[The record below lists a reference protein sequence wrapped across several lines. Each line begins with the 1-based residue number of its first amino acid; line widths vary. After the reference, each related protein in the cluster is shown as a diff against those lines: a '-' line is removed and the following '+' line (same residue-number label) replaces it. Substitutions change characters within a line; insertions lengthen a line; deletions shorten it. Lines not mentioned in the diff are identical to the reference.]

1 MIRIISA
8 LQRGSDDEFSPI
20 KHEANS
26 SVATSKQITE
36 SNGKKGVSYKYKCIK
51 LNEQVIIISE
61 DEDDSAKS

>member
-1 MIRIISA
+1 MTHIISA
-8 LQRGSDDEFSPI
+8 LQQDTDDEFSPI

-26 SVATSKQITE
+26 SVATLKQITE
-36 SNGKKGVSYKYKCIK
+36 CNGKNGLSYKYKCIK